1 MAVATVISVEEYLRS
16 SYDGD
21 CDFLE
26 GHVVERNVGE
36 LDHSDVQSSC
46 LYYLGLQYKSYWC
59 GVEVRVEVK
68 PNRFLVPDV
77 TLVSGGKPKG
87 RIITSPPTLTI
98 EVFWPDDRAADL
110 QDRIDDYLAFGV
122 PTVWVINPVSRR
134 AFVYTAD
141 GMREAKG
148 GFLRTADGV
157 IEMPLTAIF
166 AD

>member
-1 MAVATVISVEEYLRS
+1 L
-16 SYDGD
+16 
-21 CDFLE
+21 
-26 GHVVERNVGE
+26 
-36 LDHSDVQSSC
+36 
-46 LYYLGLQYKSYWC
+46 C
-59 GVEVRVEVK
+59 GVEVRVQVK

-98 EVFWPDDRAADL
+98 EVLWPDDRAADL